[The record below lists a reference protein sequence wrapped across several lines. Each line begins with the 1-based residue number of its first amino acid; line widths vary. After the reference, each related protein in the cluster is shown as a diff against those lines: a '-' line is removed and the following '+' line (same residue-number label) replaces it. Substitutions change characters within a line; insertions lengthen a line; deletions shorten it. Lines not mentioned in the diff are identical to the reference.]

1 MDKIYDRYNPFHAR
15 LKDRFILNKPGSQK
29 ETWHIVL
36 DISGSGIEYKVGD
49 SVAILASH
57 NPSLVRK
64 TLEAIK
70 LPADEQI
77 ICKKTKKPYSLEQY
91 LTSHASITRLP
102 KSLTEE
108 PYELWDYA
116 LDNPLS
122 LSAQELVELLPPL
135 LPRFY
140 SIASAQE
147 SSSSEIHLTVA
158 LTAFETR
165 GQKRLG
171 VGTHFL
177 CNTAQIGDDIPLYL
191 QPTKD
196 FTVPHPEADLIMI
209 GPGTGIA
216 PFRGFMQKRLHEKH
230 SGKNWL
236 FFGDQQRATDFLY
249 EEFWQNLEREGL
261 LFLSLAFSRDQEEKV
276 YVQHRMQQEAKKL
289 WDWLEKGAY
298 LFICGDASRM
308 AKDVEEMLLQIA
320 IQQGGKSPEEAR
332 AFLKE
337 LRRLGRYL
345 RDVY

>member
-15 LKDRFILNKPGSQK
+15 LKDRFIINKPGSQK

-36 DISGSGIEYKVGD
+36 DISGSGIKYKVGD

-57 NPSLVRK
+57 DPSLVKK

-70 LPADEQI
+70 LSPDEQI

-91 LTSHASITRLP
+91 LTAHTSITRLP

-116 LDNPLS
+116 LDNPLA
-122 LSAQELVELLPPL
+122 LSAQQLVELLPPL

-158 LTAFETR
+158 LTTFETR
-165 GQKRLG
+165 GHKRLG

-177 CNTAQIGDDIPLYL
+177 CHLAQLGEEIPLYL

-196 FTVPHPEADLIMI
+196 FTVPHPEADLIMV

-236 FFGDQQRATDFLY
+236 FFGDQRRATDFLY
-249 EEFWQNLEREGL
+249 EEFWQDLERQGHL
-261 LFLSLAFSRDQEEKV
+261 SLSLAFSRDQEEKI
-276 YVQHRMQQEAKKL
+276 YVQHRMQQEAEKL
-289 WDWLEKGAY
+289 WQWLEKGA
-298 LFICGDASRM
+298 FVFVCGDASRM
-308 AKDVEEMLLQIA
+308 AKDVEETLLQVFM
-320 IQQGGKSPEEAR
+320 QQGNKTPEEAR
-332 AFLKE
+332 SFLKD
-337 LRRLGRYL
+337 LRRSSRYL